1 MNSGGAYY
9 NTAVEL
15 RKQADTARSSY
26 AEALASAHNWAG
38 EYADGLHP
46 AMLIAQAVG
55 LEIAASIYC
64 LAQSIEDTQKG
75 ML

>member
-15 RKQADTARSSY
+15 RKQAETARSNY
-26 AEALASAHNWAG
+26 GEALNNARLSKSPAIHAHPG
-38 EYADGLHP
+38 
-46 AMLIAQAVG
+46 MLIAQAVG